1 MSDKSMFFCDQSD
14 KFTSKALSLIGAQ
27 AYTIE
32 TRKKDNNEWDIDLKF
47 SVRGRKVYLIKSLA
61 INPNDAIMELIFKI
75 TTLKSGDAEH
85 ISVVI
90 PVMGYVENDLSKA
103 RSPLVTSVVVKLLE
117 SAGADRVIFLDM
129 HSQSWRAIG
138 DVKKDDIR
146 PRKLF
151 SEDMKKRFGQEGLVF
166 IPLTANDISRTEG
179 YEKYFPKA
187 RIFSWITDLPMLC
200 KLSGKKVIIIS
211 DAIYDFNKLKL
222 LSSILRKLGAIEVH
236 VYITHALKVN
246 SLPRLEVES
255 NFTSITVSDTL
266 PAEIFLSWSNTRE
279 ASIAQFFA
287 QVLREIDSLK
297 SMNNTED

>member
-1 MSDKSMFFCDQSD
+1 MFFCDQSD
-14 KFTSKALSLIGAQ
+14 IFSKKALSLIGEN

-32 TRKKDNNEWDIDLKF
+32 TGKKENNEWGIDLKF
-47 SVRGRKVYLIKSLA
+47 SVRGRRVYLIKSLA
-61 INPNDAIMELIFKI
+61 INPNESIMELIFKI

-90 PVMGYVENDLSKA
+90 PVMSYVENDTRKA

-129 HSQSWRAIG
+129 HSQSFRAIG

-151 SEDMKKRFGQEGLVF
+151 SKDMKERFGNQDLVF
-166 IPLTANDISRTEG
+166 IPLTANDIGRTEG

-187 RIFSWITDLPMLC
+187 KIFSWITDLPMLC

-211 DAIYDFNKLKL
+211 DVIYDFEKMKS
-222 LSSILRKLGAIEVH
+222 LSSILRKLGAGEIH
-236 VYITHALKVN
+236 VYITHALKAN
-246 SLPRLEVES
+246 SLPQLEVES
-255 NFTSITVSDTL
+255 NFSSITVGDTL
-266 PAEIFLSWSNTRE
+266 QAENFLSWSNTRVV
-279 ASIAQFFA
+279 SIAQFFG

-297 SMNNTED
+297 SVNNTED